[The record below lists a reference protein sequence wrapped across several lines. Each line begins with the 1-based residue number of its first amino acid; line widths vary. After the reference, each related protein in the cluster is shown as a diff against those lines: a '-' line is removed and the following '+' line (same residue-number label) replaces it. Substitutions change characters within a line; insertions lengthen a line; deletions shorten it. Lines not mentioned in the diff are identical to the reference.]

1 MGSEHE
7 VEISKNLPGFVIPQY
22 ELGSDEK
29 WTESRQLQP
38 LNSSD
43 SRLWIFVQKRPDFRD
58 FCTYSSEASH
68 IRAEGAKFLEVYNYG
83 WIRRFG
89 VYIMDERL

>member
-1 MGSEHE
+1 MHDAPYARGLDFGTMGSGHE

-29 WTESRQLQP
+29 WTESEQLRS
-38 LNSSD
+38 LNSRD
-43 SRLWIFVQKRPDFRD
+43 SRLWILVQKRPDFSD

-68 IRAEGAKFLEVYNYG
+68 IRNHLKTEFL
-83 WIRRFG
+83 
-89 VYIMDERL
+89 